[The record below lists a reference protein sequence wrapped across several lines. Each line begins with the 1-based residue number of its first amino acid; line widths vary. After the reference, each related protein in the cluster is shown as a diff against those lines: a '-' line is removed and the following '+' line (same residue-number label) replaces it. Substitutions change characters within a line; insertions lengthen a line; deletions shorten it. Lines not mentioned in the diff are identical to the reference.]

1 MRQDSDV
8 KAMLGNR
15 RVPEFRHR
23 LFLAALCAL
32 GFAAVSQL
40 CMAQENIALGRP
52 YTLDPDPNYE
62 TLARSDLN
70 RTRLTDGEYAP
81 PGSMWGFQTTVGWQD
96 RNPWITIDL
105 GSSRPISGVMFH
117 TVSCGSAGV
126 LWPDAIIL
134 EVSDDGENWSKVG
147 DMVEF
152 TENITPAPEVAAQAV
167 NHQFVTPE
175 LDITGRYVRIHVMQ
189 TPPFVFSDEIEVY
202 GKSGAAA
209 PPVPAAAG
217 PK

>member
-8 KAMLGNR
+8 KTMLLNR
-15 RVPEFRHR
+15 RLPEFWHR
-23 LFLAALCAL
+23 LFLAGLCIL
-32 GFAAVSQL
+32 GFAAVSPL
-40 CMAQENIALGRP
+40 SMAQENIALGRP

-62 TLARSDLN
+62 ALARSDLN

-81 PGSMWGFQTTVGWQD
+81 PGSMWGFQTTVGWHD
-96 RNPWITIDL
+96 RNPLITIDL
-105 GSSRPISGVMFH
+105 GSSQAISGVMFH

-126 LWPDAIIL
+126 SWPNAIIL
-134 EVSDDGENWSKVG
+134 EVSDDGEDWSTVG

-152 TENITPAPEVAAQAV
+152 TENITPAPEIVDQAV

-175 LDITGRYVRIHVMQ
+175 LDVKGRYLRIHVMQ

-202 GKSGAAA
+202 GKSGTAS
-209 PPVPAAAG
+209 VPAEPGA
-217 PK
+217 K